1 MRDQKEILNIFIGRT
16 REANQVLFQSLAYQI
31 PTETSSNIDFRF
43 CYLEVMIF
51 MGRNS
56 AN

>member
-31 PTETSSNIDFRF
+31 PTETSSQHRLSLLLSWSDDF
-43 CYLEVMIF
+43 YGEK
-51 MGRNS
+51 
-56 AN
+56 